1 MNEGEPKIPQEPISN
16 KKERKNNPVKL
27 KMTSKGEIVT
37 EKEYKKEIE
46 EKLKTDSWRE
56 RL

>member
-1 MNEGEPKIPQEPISN
+1 MPEEKIGD
-16 KKERKNNPVKL
+16 KKEEKKKPTKL
-27 KMTSKGEIVT
+27 KMTSRGEVVT